1 MIKLSSKTKF
11 ILALL
16 ALVAVITTLNV
27 PFDREPKPQTT
38 RDNLAPIE
46 QTTPERE
53 EVISPYDS
61 IIRRVALRYGYDW
74 RFISAV
80 AYTESKFNQSAAS
93 NAGAVG
99 LMQITPIVAERYGA
113 HIDSLGNPALNIEL
127 GVKLLAH
134 YGESFTSYYPD
145 VESFI
150 NANGGISPD
159 TRLVPDEVWELY
171 AQHGGNIHLDGAWR
185 ATGGHTVFGQVY
197 AGMDVVDAIAKVE
210 TGTNDKPTTDVII
223 ESIEITTYQS
233 DNE

>member
-27 PFDREPKPQTT
+27 PFDREPEPQTT

-93 NAGAVG
+93 DAGAVG

-134 YGESFTSYYPD
+134 YGESFTFPADINPKDRISIVLASYNCGIGHLFD
-145 VESFI
+145 VRRLAQS
-150 NANGGISPD
+150 NGEDHNSWEVLQKYLRMKNDPEVYSD
-159 TRLVPDEVWELY
+159 STLVRCGRFEDHV
-171 AQHGGNIHLDGAWR
+171 QTIGFVR
-185 ATGGHTVFGQVY
+185 
-197 AGMDVVDAIAKVE
+197 KVMSRYDYYCDL
-210 TGTNDKPTTDVII
+210 T
-223 ESIEITTYQS
+223 EI
-233 DNE
+233 

>member
-134 YGESFTSYYPD
+134 YGESFTFPADIDPKDRISIVLASYNCGIGHLFD
-145 VESFI
+145 VRRLAQS
-150 NANGGISPD
+150 NGEDHNSWEVLQKYLRMKNDPEVYSD
-159 TRLVPDEVWELY
+159 STLVRCGRFEDHV
-171 AQHGGNIHLDGAWR
+171 QTIGFVR
-185 ATGGHTVFGQVY
+185 
-197 AGMDVVDAIAKVE
+197 KVMSRYDYYCDL
-210 TGTNDKPTTDVII
+210 T
-223 ESIEITTYQS
+223 EI
-233 DNE
+233 

>member
-16 ALVAVITTLNV
+16 ALVAVITTLNM
-27 PFDREPKPQTT
+27 PFDREPEPQTT

-46 QTTPERE
+46 ETTPERE

-93 NAGAVG
+93 GAGAVG

-113 HIDSLGNPALNIEL
+113 PLDSLGNPALNIEL
-127 GVKLLAH
+127 GVKLLAY
-134 YGESFTSYYPD
+134 YGDCFSFPADIDPKDRISIVLASYNCGIGHLFD
-145 VESFI
+145 VRRLAQ
-150 NANGGISPD
+150 NNGEDHNSWEVLQKYLRMKNDPEVYGDS
-159 TRLVPDEVWELY
+159 TLVRCGRFEDHV
-171 AQHGGNIHLDGAWR
+171 QTIGFVR
-185 ATGGHTVFGQVY
+185 
-197 AGMDVVDAIAKVE
+197 KVLSRYDYYCGL
-210 TGTNDKPTTDVII
+210 T
-223 ESIEITTYQS
+223 EI
-233 DNE
+233 

>member
-134 YGESFTSYYPD
+134 YGESFTFPADIDPKDRISIVLASYNCGIGHLFD
-145 VESFI
+145 VRRLAQS
-150 NANGGISPD
+150 NGEDHNSWEVLQKYLRIKNDPEVYSD
-159 TRLVPDEVWELY
+159 STLVRCGRFEDHV
-171 AQHGGNIHLDGAWR
+171 QTIGFVR
-185 ATGGHTVFGQVY
+185 
-197 AGMDVVDAIAKVE
+197 KVMSRYDYYCGL
-210 TGTNDKPTTDVII
+210 T
-223 ESIEITTYQS
+223 EI
-233 DNE
+233 